1 MLTGLLAGL
10 MVGIPTVRLRRD
22 YISLVTFGFG
32 EAIIATL
39 NNSTNITGG
48 ATGLSGVPQ
57 FTNFW
62 AVLITVIICLAIVIS
77 YKHSKY
83 GRQCLALRSDEL
95 AAKAMGIHVERLK
108 LITFLIASV
117 MTSFA
122 GVLYVFYTSYVE
134 PGAFGWV
141 VSAEWTIIVFVGGI
155 NSLTGAVAASILLTG
170 LPEML
175 RFASEWRIVIYCV
188 IVLLIINFRPTGIFG
203 ENELSLRRIKQFM
216 KKGAKAA

>member
-1 MLTGLLAGL
+1 M
-10 MVGIPTVRLRRD
+10 
-22 YISLVTFGFG
+22 
-32 EAIIATL
+32 
-39 NNSTNITGG
+39 
-48 ATGLSGVPQ
+48 PQ
-57 FTNFW
+57 YTNFW
-62 AVLITVIICLAIVIS
+62 AVLATVIICLAIVIS

-95 AAKAMGIHVERLK
+95 EAKAMGINVERLK

-203 ENELSLRRIKQFM
+203 ENELSLRRIKQFI